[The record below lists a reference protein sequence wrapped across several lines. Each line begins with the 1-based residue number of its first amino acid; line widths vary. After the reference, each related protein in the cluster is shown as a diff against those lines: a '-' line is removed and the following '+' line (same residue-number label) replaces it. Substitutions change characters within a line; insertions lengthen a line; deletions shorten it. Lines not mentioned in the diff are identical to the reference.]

1 MQLIFGG
8 VIMPSLMKKI
18 NVISRCAAMYKSER
32 FEGELSVCQHAFALF
47 ISKNPGR
54 SQDEIASELCFN
66 KSTVARTLSCL
77 EDQGY
82 VRRESDS
89 ADKRVLRVYP
99 TDKMLSECEKIRK
112 LGREWN
118 SLISADLT
126 EAELSAFLAAIEKI
140 EKRARALAL
149 EG

>member
-1 MQLIFGG
+1 
-8 VIMPSLMKKI
+8 MPSLMKKI

-32 FEGELSVCQHAFALF
+32 YEGELSVCQHAFVLF

-66 KSTVARTLSCL
+66 KSTVARTLSYL
-77 EDQGY
+77 EENGY

-112 LGREWN
+112 LACEWN
-118 SLISADLT
+118 SLISEDLSQ
-126 EAELSAFLAAIEKI
+126 EELSAFLGAIEKI
-140 EKRARALAL
+140 EKRARRLAL
-149 EG
+149 EDKE